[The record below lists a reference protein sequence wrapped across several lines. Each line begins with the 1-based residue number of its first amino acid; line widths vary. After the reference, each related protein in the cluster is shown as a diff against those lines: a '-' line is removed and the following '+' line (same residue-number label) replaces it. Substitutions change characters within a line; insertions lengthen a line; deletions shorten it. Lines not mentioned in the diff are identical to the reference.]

1 MKRSV
6 LVAGLAAVVVLLG
19 AACATDPGGG
29 PPPNV
34 LPVAQITTNPNPPTG
49 VGSLTVT
56 FDGSTS
62 SDPDGSI
69 AGYDWNFG
77 DGTTGSGVS
86 VTHTF
91 GPGNH
96 FVQLAV
102 TDNKGAIG
110 TTSTTVTVTN
120 AAPTA
125 DFTITPSG
133 GTAGFTAT
141 FTSTSTDSD
150 GSIANYAWDFEE
162 LGTESGPTKSV
173 VAKTI
178 PAGTFDVTLTVT
190 DNSGATASKTR
201 QVTATG
207 APAAPVNLT
216 LTGSGCCDT
225 YGDFSWTPVPGADGY
240 EIYLDAI
247 SDGWNCLVDA
257 SNVINGQASTGRVT
271 AALLCLGSDYN
282 AKIRARANGVWS
294 SWSGDVHIR
303 L

>member
-1 MKRSV
+1 MRRSV
-6 LVAGLAAVVVLLG
+6 IVAGLAAVVVLIG
-19 AACATDPGGG
+19 AACTTNSG
-29 PPPNV
+29 PSTPPNV

-49 VGSLTVT
+49 QGSLTVT
-56 FDGSTS
+56 FDGSAS
-62 SDPDGSI
+62 NDPDGSI
-69 AGYDWNFG
+69 TGYTWDFG
-77 DGTTGSGVS
+77 DSTTGSGVS

-96 FVQLAV
+96 LVQLAV

-110 TTSTTVTVTN
+110 TASTTVSVTN
-120 AAPTA
+120 APPVA

-133 GTAGFTAT
+133 GAAGFTAT

-150 GSIANYAWDFEE
+150 GTIDNYSWDFEE

-173 VAKTI
+173 VNKTI

-190 DNSGATASKTR
+190 DNNGATATKTR

-216 LTGSGCCDT
+216 KTGSGCCDT
-225 YGDFSWTPVPGADGY
+225 WADYSWTPVPGADGY
-240 EIYLDAI
+240 EINM
-247 SDGWNCLVDA
+247 DGYFLGGCVTDHSA
-257 SNVINGQASTGRVT
+257 VINGQASTGRVQ
-271 AALLCLGSDYN
+271 AVGLCLGSQYDVS
-282 AKIRARANGVWS
+282 IRAKANGLWGPWS
-294 SWSGDVHIR
+294 STIHIT